1 MKTLSIKEQICVFG
15 GQSEVTK
22 GLLYYLAK
30 GVSWLTKPGSDVN
43 SHELYLKQRVQL

>member
-15 GQSEVTK
+15 GQTEVTK

-30 GVSWLTKPGSDVN
+30 GVSWLTKPESDVRMN
-43 SHELYLKQRVQL
+43 DTLMNCI

>member
-30 GVSWLTKPGSDVN
+30 GVSWLTKPGSAVRMNDTLMN
-43 SHELYLKQRVQL
+43 CI